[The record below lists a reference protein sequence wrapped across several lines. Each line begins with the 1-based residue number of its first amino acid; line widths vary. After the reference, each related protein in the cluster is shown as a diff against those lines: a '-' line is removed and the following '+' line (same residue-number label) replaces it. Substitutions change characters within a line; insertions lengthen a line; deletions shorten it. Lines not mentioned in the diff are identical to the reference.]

1 MYKNQALY
9 VYVQTA
15 ESGGAVRALFFCLEL
30 NDATGYYVLQ
40 YHSLSVPCLCFVHS
54 GLGLG
59 LTLSDRVVWYYFD
72 IDTLFSPAP
81 SAAVP
86 GTCLF

>member
-59 LTLSDRVVWYYFD
+59 LTLSDRVV
-72 IDTLFSPAP
+72 AP
-81 SAAVP
+81 VTVQYSSSRYVSN
-86 GTCLF
+86 LLIVIV